1 MSEDDKPKTR
11 ARSHAK
17 AKAGKKKGAK
27 KKATKSKTAPKARKG
42 GSAAGGI
49 FLGLFVVGVASW
61 FVFGNPEIVP
71 SKKPPAK
78 QNIAKAMK
86 SGKPDPAR
94 LMVLRA
100 LTAIRPYV
108 EDCYRFALGKAKGL
122 EGVVVIEFMAD
133 WEGKKGYI
141 SEAHVMEPRG
151 GPPELEECLQETVSD
166 VPFAAPKKLKNGQQR
181 VVFPFAF
188 DTVRSERSAKKK

>member
-1 MSEDDKPKTR
+1 VSKEDKPKVR
-11 ARSHAK
+11 ARSRAK
-17 AKAGKKKGAK
+17 AKGGAK
-27 KKATKSKTAPKARKG
+27 KGTKKKSVAKKAAPTKRKG
-42 GSAAGGI
+42 GGAAGV
-49 FLGLFVVGVASW
+49 FLGLVVVGAASW

-71 SKKPPAK
+71 KKKPPAK

-122 EGVVVIEFMAD
+122 EGVVVVEFMAD
-133 WEGKKGYI
+133 WEGKKGFI
-141 SEAHVMEPRG
+141 SEAHIMEPRG
-151 GPPELEECLQETVSD
+151 GPPILEECLADTVSD
-166 VPFAAPKKLKNGQQR
+166 IPFKAPKSLKNGQQR

-188 DTVRSERSAKKK
+188 DTVRTERTAKKK